1 MQNTAEFVTLKKI
14 AQIHVYQRGISCER
28 DDNSVF
34 VFVFQNLSMAWEYV
48 LLTNKDIYFVQ
59 TEEKPS

>member
-1 MQNTAEFVTLKKI
+1 MYIKGALAVKEMTIPLFL
-14 AQIHVYQRGISCER
+14 
-28 DDNSVF
+28 F
-34 VFVFQNLSMAWEYV
+34 FFQNLSMAWEYV